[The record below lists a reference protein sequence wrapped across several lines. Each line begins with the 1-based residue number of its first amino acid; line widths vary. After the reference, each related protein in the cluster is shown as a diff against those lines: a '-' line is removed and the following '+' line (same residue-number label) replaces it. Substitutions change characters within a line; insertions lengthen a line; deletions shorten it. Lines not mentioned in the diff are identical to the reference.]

1 MSQNVSTKEWDCHL
15 RNTLELWRAPGLAVV
30 ALKDNEVVYSKGFGH
45 RDIESKLEMTKD
57 TIHPIASCTKSFTST
72 AVAMLVDEGRLEWN
86 TPVQE
91 FIPRFRLKDSVASSH
106 VTIVDMLSH
115 RTGVPR
121 HDLVWIDDEFS
132 YNQILDRLPH
142 LDPSA
147 DIRMTYQYCNIMYL
161 AVSVII
167 EELSGMSYNDFIAKR
182 IFRPLGMKDSNFSV
196 TDMQNTPNHA
206 KPYKIDYQKEEFD
219 IVRCDFVVND
229 AVSGAGCINASVDDI
244 GKWLA
249 FHLNNGKAG
258 NKQLV
263 SPENLRM
270 THDPVVIDSA
280 QGSLSTYI
288 PDQKWFRMNTLA
300 LGWGGV
306 IYRGLRLAYHPG
318 GIDGSSSL
326 MAFLPDENA
335 GAAAIVNQTN
345 SYLPYAT
352 LYHLLDS
359 ILGLDPIDWN
369 KVMKTVEDN
378 ETKAIKETG
387 ETSQELRK
395 THTLPSHDL
404 EEYAGTYLHPGYG
417 RFRVRAEDGSLQLKY
432 GTKDVPLTHYH
443 YDTFQVEIE
452 RFDLKE
458 LLTFQTD
465 SNGEVSAFAVKTEG
479 TLPPVL
485 FKRLPDEHLRDKKLL
500 KTLVGK
506 YDVAGQIV
514 EIILRGDDAIAAV
527 LSGQPAIG
535 LEPTRGMRFKTK
547 DSDRFSITFR
557 KDESGN
563 VSEFLYSEFGLV
575 VSAKRIS

>member
-1 MSQNVSTKEWDCHL
+1 
-15 RNTLELWRAPGLAVV
+15 
-30 ALKDNEVVYSKGFGH
+30 
-45 RDIESKLEMTKD
+45 
-57 TIHPIASCTKSFTST
+57 
-72 AVAMLVDEGRLEWN
+72 
-86 TPVQE
+86 
-91 FIPRFRLKDSVASSH
+91 
-106 VTIVDMLSH
+106 
-115 RTGVPR
+115 
-121 HDLVWIDDEFS
+121 
-132 YNQILDRLPH
+132 
-142 LDPSA
+142 
-147 DIRMTYQYCNIMYL
+147 
-161 AVSVII
+161 
-167 EELSGMSYNDFIAKR
+167 
-182 IFRPLGMKDSNFSV
+182 PLGMKDSNFSV

-206 KPYKIDYQKEEFD
+206 KPYKIDYQKEELD
-219 IVRCDFVVND
+219 IVRCDFVIND

-249 FHLNNGKAG
+249 FHLNSGKAG

-270 THDPVVIDSA
+270 THDPVIIDSA
-280 QGSLSTYI
+280 QGFLSTYI

-300 LGWGGV
+300 LGWGGA

-326 MAFLPDENA
+326 MTFLPDENA
-335 GAAAIVNQTN
+335 GAAVIVNQTN

-359 ILGLDPIDWN
+359 ILGLDPVDWN
-369 KVMKTVEDN
+369 KVMKTMEDS
-378 ETKAIKETG
+378 ETKAVKETG

-395 THTLPSHDL
+395 NDTQPSHSL
-404 EEYAGTYLHPGYG
+404 EEYTGTYHHPGYG
-417 RFRVRAEDGSLQLKY
+417 RFRVRAEDDGLKVAY
-432 GTKDVPLTHYH
+432 GTTDIPLTHYH

-500 KTLVGK
+500 KKLVGK

-527 LSGQPAIG
+527 LSGQPAID
-535 LEPTRGMRFKTK
+535 LEPVRGMRFKTK
-547 DSDRFSITFR
+547 GSDRFSITFR

-575 VSAKRIS
+575 VPAKRIS